1 MAWKKPVKQFFRN
14 FKHPVSKF
22 KLKLKNRL
30 GWLGMPKILPFRG
43 FANHDYL
50 YLKGNVIE
58 DTGLSVPEVSD
69 SVWQNTLAMI
79 KRFGSDVIPF
89 VQIQITFR
97 NQKSVVITDENGFFE
112 LKIKLNASPQEQI
125 HWEDV
130 HYELLDEVF
139 PEQGKIDAIGK
150 VMIATEK
157 GSFGVIS
164 DVDDTILISRATSF
178 IRKMRLMLFKNA
190 HTRMPFEGVSAFYR
204 ALHEGSGNVPF
215 NPIFYVSSSEWNL
228 YDLLEDF
235 CRVKNIP
242 RGPFLLTEKDAQWYK
257 FWKSGKGSHD
267 HKYDK
272 IEHVLSSFPNL
283 PFILIGDSG
292 QRDAEIYADIANKYP
307 TRIQAIYIR
316 DVAGNKKNRKV
327 QDLAIQINSMN
338 IGMLLVKTTYEAA
351 IHASQH
357 GFIVE
362 DALLGIKQDVKQDQE
377 APTEWEYVTEFNG

>member
-1 MAWKKPVKQFFRN
+1 MAWKKPVKQFFGNFRN
-14 FKHPVSKF
+14 PVSKF
-22 KLKLKNRL
+22 KVKLKNRL
-30 GWLGMPKILPFRG
+30 GWLGTPKIVPYRG

-50 YLKGNVIE
+50 YVKGNVIE
-58 DTGLSVPEVSD
+58 DTGLSVPEESD
-69 SVWQNTLAMI
+69 SIWQNTLAMI

-89 VQIQITFR
+89 VQVQIKFR
-97 NQKSVVITDENGFFE
+97 NQQSIVTTDENGFFE
-112 LKIKLNASPQEQI
+112 LKIKLNELPKEQI
-125 HWEDV
+125 HWENV
-130 HYELLDEVF
+130 HYKLLDEIF
-139 PEQGKIDAIGK
+139 PEQGIIAATGK

-157 GSFGVIS
+157 GDFGVIS

-178 IRKMRLMLFKNA
+178 LRKMRLMLFKNA

-204 ALHEGSGNVPF
+204 ALHKGNGSAPF

-272 IEHVLSSFPNL
+272 IDHVLSSFPSL

-292 QRDAEIYADIANKYP
+292 QRDAEIYAEVASKYP
-307 TRIQAIYIR
+307 GRIQAIYIR
-316 DVAGNKKNRKV
+316 DVASNKKNRKV
-327 QDLAIQINSMN
+327 QNIALQINNEN
-338 IGMLLVKTTYEAA
+338 IAMLLVKTTYEAA
-351 IHASQH
+351 IHASEN
-357 GFIVE
+357 GFI
-362 DALLGIKQDVKQDQE
+362 LQKSLGDIEKDVKHDQE
-377 APTEWEYVTEFNG
+377 APTEWEYVTELNG